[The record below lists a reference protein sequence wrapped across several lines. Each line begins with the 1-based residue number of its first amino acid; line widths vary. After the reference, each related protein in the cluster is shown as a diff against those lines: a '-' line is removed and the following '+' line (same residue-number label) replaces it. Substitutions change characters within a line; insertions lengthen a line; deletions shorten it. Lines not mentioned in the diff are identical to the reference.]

1 MKMRNCLR
9 INRPWGT
16 WNIDFNRV
24 AKMVVGAVTLPE
36 KEISIV
42 TKRNRGKCHSNCGR
56 SRDLFCSELLE
67 RQLILIAV
75 ISRISYLRI
84 TKGTA
89 NNKWSRLKLIFIWVA
104 LMAFYRAIMIH
115 VFIIF
120 ACHGRCRCETKTKPR
135 RRVNC
140 RHKDVPCSDKSLW
153 RKSFKIANP
162 CQPQL

>member
-9 INRPWGT
+9 INRSWGT

-24 AKMVVGAVTLPE
+24 VGAMELPE

-42 TKRNRGKCHSNCGR
+42 TKRNREKCHSNCGR
-56 SRDLFCSELLE
+56 SRDIFCSELLE
-67 RQLILIAV
+67 LQLILIAV

-84 TKGTA
+84 TKATA

-140 RHKDVPCSDKSLW
+140 SHKDVPCSDKSPW
-153 RKSFKIANP
+153 RNSFKIANP